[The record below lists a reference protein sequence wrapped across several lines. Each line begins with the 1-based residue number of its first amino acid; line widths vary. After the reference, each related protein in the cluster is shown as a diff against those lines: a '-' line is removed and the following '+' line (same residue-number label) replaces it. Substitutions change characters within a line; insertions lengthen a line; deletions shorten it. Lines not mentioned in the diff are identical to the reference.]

1 MKSILTSCLLLCF
14 VSYSWAQT
22 GYNIKVNIKPFKK
35 EYIYLGYHYGKKKA
49 LADSTILDENSNGL
63 FTGTKPLNGGIY
75 FIVSPQKQIL
85 FELLIDKQQHFS
97 IVADTSNLPGSIKF
111 SGSPDNTLFQTY
123 TLRLNEVGKE
133 IASLQQQ
140 LAQTTNT
147 SQQAKTKARIEK
159 DNQSI
164 LLYRDSIEKK
174 NPEVFLTALFRA
186 MKEPVIPPGSQQPN
200 GKYDT

>member
-1 MKSILTSCLLLCF
+1 MKSILISVLLLS
-14 VSYSWAQT
+14 VGPLAWAQA

-63 FTGTKPLNGGIY
+63 FTGPKPLNGGIY

-111 SGSPDNTLFQTY
+111 SGSSDNSLFQTY

-140 LAQTTNT
+140 LSQTTNT
-147 SQQAKTKARIEK
+147 TQQAKIKARIEK

-164 LLYRDSIEKK
+164 LSYRDSIEKRIQVYFSR
-174 NPEVFLTALFRA
+174 VFFVL
-186 MKEPVIPPGSQQPN
+186 
-200 GKYDT
+200 